1 MSNPLG
7 HDARMIRL
15 TSDRPEND
23 SEETPVEFA
32 ARLWL
37 RTAVLAWLCW
47 LVPLALAAVAR
58 GLG

>member
-15 TSDRPEND
+15 TSSGPEDD
-23 SEETPVEFA
+23 SAAPVLEFA

-37 RTAVLAWLCW
+37 RTAVAAWLLW
-47 LVPLALAAVAR
+47 LGPLAVWLLAGVVR
-58 GLG
+58 